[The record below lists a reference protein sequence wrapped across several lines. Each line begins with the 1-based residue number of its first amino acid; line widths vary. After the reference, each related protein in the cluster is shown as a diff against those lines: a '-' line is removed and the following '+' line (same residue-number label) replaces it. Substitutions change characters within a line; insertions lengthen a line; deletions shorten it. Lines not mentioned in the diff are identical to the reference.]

1 MSGDSGRGLSGA
13 GRVSGFFSKQEILR
27 GKIPRKACFSTLIL
41 FQIIPIQVAQ
51 MKRFCCFVLP
61 LILELVFLQGPAYS
75 ADESVLVLPEVFFAS
90 SPLKVRLKNPTGSEA
105 GTAVLAVYRHGGRSP
120 VLSGIAFDS
129 TGAAGAIIPSSG
141 RYRLSVTVGERV
153 IDRTIRVLP
162 GFLTTLPPV
171 AAIILALVFRQVIV
185 ALFVGVWFGASL
197 LAGLNPLT
205 GMARLVD
212 TYLIEAV
219 TNVDQVRIIIFCMTL
234 GGMVG
239 MITRSGGAAGLI
251 RLFSRFAVNRKM
263 TQLST
268 WLMGLLI
275 FFDDYSNVL
284 MVGNT
289 MRPFSDKMKVSRE
302 KLSFIVDSTAA
313 PIASVAFIST
323 WIGFE
328 LGMLSTCIKDLG
340 LSHNAYWLFLKSL
353 PFSFYNWACLSFVLM
368 LVLSGRDF
376 GPMWK
381 AENRAATTGEV
392 IAPGAQ
398 PLVDNE
404 MSSLQAGIN
413 APPRWY
419 NAIVPIV
426 TMSIVLV
433 VGLYKSGSA
442 VLEGSDTPRT
452 IYNIIGS
459 ADPFQALLWASFGGV
474 FASFALI
481 MVQRI
486 LSVREAMD
494 SFLIGFKSLA
504 LAMIILTLA
513 RVIQLICAELGT
525 ANYLLNIS
533 RGYLSAGM
541 LPALTFVLS
550 AVTSFS
556 TGTSWGTMAILMP
569 LIVPLSY
576 HLPVDAGLAAHQV
589 ELTMLGAFGAVLSGA
604 VFGDHCSPISDT
616 TIMSS
621 MSSGADHV
629 DHVKTQL
636 PYAVTVALACT
647 LLGYLP
653 VGLGLVHPLFSN
665 VIIIAVLFV
674 VIRLFGRKH
683 VPDNHAEPVE
693 GAPGNVGP

>member
-1 MSGDSGRGLSGA
+1 
-13 GRVSGFFSKQEILR
+13 
-27 GKIPRKACFSTLIL
+27 
-41 FQIIPIQVAQ
+41 
-51 MKRFCCFVLP
+51 MKRFFGCFIP
-61 LILELVFLQGPAYS
+61 LILQLVFFQGLAYS
-75 ADESVLVLPEVFFAS
+75 AEESALELPKVFFAA
-90 SPLKVRLKNPTGSEA
+90 SPIEIGLND
-105 GTAVLAVYRHGGRSP
+105 TAPKDTVTATLSVYQHDSQSP
-120 VLSGIAFDS
+120 FIVDVPFDS
-129 TGAAGAIIPSSG
+129 TGIASIVIPSSG
-141 RYRLSVTVGERV
+141 HYRLAVTVGKRV
-153 IDRTIRVLP
+153 IHRTIRVLP
-162 GFLTTLPPV
+162 GFLTTLPPII
-171 AAIILALVFRQVIV
+171 AIILALVFRQVLV
-185 ALFVGVWFGASL
+185 ALFVGIWFGTSL
-197 LAGLNPLT
+197 LTGLNPLT
-205 GMARLVD
+205 GMLRLVD
-212 TYLIEAV
+212 TYLVEAV

-251 RLFSRFAVNRKM
+251 QLFSRFAVNRKM

-268 WLMGLLI
+268 WLMGLMI

-289 MRPFSDKMKVSRE
+289 MRPFTDKMKVSRE
-302 KLSFIVDSTAA
+302 KLSFIIDSTAA

-328 LGMLSTCIKDLG
+328 LGILSSCIEDLG
-340 LSHNAYWLFLKSL
+340 LNHNAYWMFIKSL
-353 PFSFYNWACLSFVLM
+353 PYSFYNWACLLFVLM

-392 IAPGAQ
+392 IAPGSQ

-404 MSSLQAGIN
+404 MNNLLDN
-413 APPRWY
+413 NKAPPRWY

-426 TMSIVLV
+426 VMSIVLV
-433 VGLYKSGSA
+433 VGLFKSGS
-442 VLEGSDTPRT
+442 VLLEGSDTPRT

-459 ADPFQALLWASFGGV
+459 ADPFQALLWASFAGV

-481 MVQRI
+481 MVQRV
-486 LSVREAMD
+486 LSLREAMD
-494 SFLIGFKSLA
+494 AFLIGFKSLT

-513 RVIQLICAELGT
+513 RLIQLICSELGT
-525 ANYLLNIS
+525 ANYLLNLS
-533 RGYLSAGM
+533 SGYLDSGM
-541 LPALTFVLS
+541 LPALTFVLA

-569 LIVPLSY
+569 LIIPLSY
-576 HLPVDAGLAAHQV
+576 HLPIDAGLSANQV

-621 MSSGADHV
+621 MSSGADHM

-636 PYAVTVALACT
+636 PYALTVAFTCL

-653 VGLGLVHPLFSN
+653 AGLGLIHPLLSI

-674 VIRLFGRKH
+674 IIRLFGRKH
-683 VPDNHAEPVE
+683 VPDQ
-693 GAPGNVGP
+693 